1 MNSLIALMLF
11 WMIIMI
17 NNPPDTT
24 RVREVKQV
32 YQNKRVWTEVDSLAV
47 NYDYLTSRIDS
58 LRKLESKK

>member
-24 RVREVKQV
+24 KAREVKQV
-32 YQNKRVWTEVDSLAV
+32 YQNKKVWTKVDTLAV
-47 NYDYLTSRIDS
+47 NYDYLISRIDS
-58 LRKLESKK
+58 LRKLEGKK